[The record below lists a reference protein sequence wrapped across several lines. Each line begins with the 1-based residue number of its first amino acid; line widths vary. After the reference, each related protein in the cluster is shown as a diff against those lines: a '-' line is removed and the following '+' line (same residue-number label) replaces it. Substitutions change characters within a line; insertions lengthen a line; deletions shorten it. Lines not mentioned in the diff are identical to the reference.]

1 MGLGGFDAID
11 PEIEVA
17 RRSSRATR
25 LSIERAAIFSPSVN
39 HLQQIFR
46 QRLAQN
52 RHVTFIRSWLGF
64 LARILGSGSWLG
76 FEMLTSRLLGI
87 FVVVSA
93 LVSPGA
99 EFAVARDAPAND
111 FSSLLEWKNQI
122 AADIEHNRRYL
133 PGVRTRGK
141 IGVVYFDLN
150 INRAGWVV
158 PGTRIVTV
166 DRQLGSAAL
175 LLLQQSQPFPAPDHV
190 GLRDTRFH
198 ILVPIRFNEIPPQDA
213 AGLDEL
219 ERRKLLE

>member
-1 MGLGGFDAID
+1 
-11 PEIEVA
+11 
-17 RRSSRATR
+17 
-25 LSIERAAIFSPSVN
+25 
-39 HLQQIFR
+39 
-46 QRLAQN
+46 
-52 RHVTFIRSWLGF
+52 
-64 LARILGSGSWLG
+64 
-76 FEMLTSRLLGI
+76 MLTSRLLGI
-87 FVVVSA
+87 FVALSA
-93 LVSPGA
+93 LMSSGA

-111 FSSLLEWKNQI
+111 FSSLLEWKSQIEI

-158 PGTRIVTV
+158 PGSRIVTV

-190 GLRDTRFH
+190 GLRDTTFR

-213 AGLDEL
+213 AGLEDL
-219 ERRKLLE
+219 ERRKLLECDAADREELEYQRRKAAYRKVEPPTDVHRVPEGCFKGKREDAERQRQQADALR

>member
-1 MGLGGFDAID
+1 
-11 PEIEVA
+11 
-17 RRSSRATR
+17 
-25 LSIERAAIFSPSVN
+25 
-39 HLQQIFR
+39 
-46 QRLAQN
+46 
-52 RHVTFIRSWLGF
+52 
-64 LARILGSGSWLG
+64 
-76 FEMLTSRLLGI
+76 MLTLRLLGI

-93 LVSPGA
+93 LMSSGA

-122 AADIEHNRRYL
+122 ASDIEHNKRYL

-150 INRAGWVV
+150 INRAGWVL

-166 DRQLGSAAL
+166 DRELGSAAL

-190 GLRDTRFH
+190 GLRDTTFR

-213 AGLDEL
+213 AGLEDL
-219 ERRKLLE
+219 ERRKLLECDEADREELEYQRRKAAYRKVEPPSEVSRMPEGCFEAKRQGEERREADALR

>member
-1 MGLGGFDAID
+1 
-11 PEIEVA
+11 
-17 RRSSRATR
+17 
-25 LSIERAAIFSPSVN
+25 
-39 HLQQIFR
+39 
-46 QRLAQN
+46 
-52 RHVTFIRSWLGF
+52 
-64 LARILGSGSWLG
+64 
-76 FEMLTSRLLGI
+76 MLTSRLLGI

-93 LVSPGA
+93 LVSARA

-122 AADIEHNRRYL
+122 AADIEHNKRYL

-150 INRAGWVV
+150 INRAGWVL

-190 GLRDTRFH
+190 GLRDAAFR
-198 ILVPIRFNEIPPQDA
+198 ILVPIRFYEIPPQQA
-213 AGLDEL
+213 AGLADL
-219 ERRKLLE
+219 ERRKLLECYQADREELEYQRRKAAYRKVEPPTDVHRMPEGCLEAKRQGAERERREADALGGR

>member
-1 MGLGGFDAID
+1 
-11 PEIEVA
+11 
-17 RRSSRATR
+17 
-25 LSIERAAIFSPSVN
+25 
-39 HLQQIFR
+39 
-46 QRLAQN
+46 
-52 RHVTFIRSWLGF
+52 
-64 LARILGSGSWLG
+64 
-76 FEMLTSRLLGI
+76 MLTSRLLGI
-87 FVVVSA
+87 FAVLSA

-122 AADIEHNRRYL
+122 AADIEHNKRYL

-150 INRAGWVV
+150 INRAGWVL

-166 DRQLGSAAL
+166 DRELGSAAL

-190 GLRDTRFH
+190 GLRDTTFR

-219 ERRKLLE
+219 ERRKLLECDEADREELEYQRRKAAYRKVEPPTDVRRVPEGCFEAKRQDAERQRADALR